1 MGWLEQDQPGQPS
14 RSVPLPARKERLT
27 NCLGIVCHLP
37 QLEGLHKHLLLAR
50 DGNLCKVT
58 LSNQEGS
65 VIDMTLPGVIG
76 RRPFAGVS
84 QNPDSTPFNLKSQ
97 IRIELSMVLKATNGT
112 KGGDCSDDAENK
124 LWGLLR
130 VGTKTAMRPDRELE
144 YGQDGVGLACREAV
158 Q

>member
-1 MGWLEQDQPGQPS
+1 MNEPH
-14 RSVPLPARKERLT
+14 PLSSMITEK
-27 NCLGIVCHLP
+27 
-37 QLEGLHKHLLLAR
+37 
-50 DGNLCKVT
+50 
-58 LSNQEGS
+58 
-65 VIDMTLPGVIG
+65 
-76 RRPFAGVS
+76 
-84 QNPDSTPFNLKSQ
+84 
-97 IRIELSMVLKATNGT
+97 LSMVLKATNGT